1 MGSTG
6 DDRAAIGERSL
17 DGGLH
22 ARRILVVE
30 DETLIALYLIELLSD
45 LEYDVSGPAASA
57 SRALRL
63 AEEVRPDLALVDIGL
78 TGRADGIAI
87 ALELRERFDIPTI
100 FLSGTSD
107 PATVSRA
114 KLAAP
119 VDFIH
124 KPFAAGQLEAA
135 LKGAFAHA

>member
-1 MGSTG
+1 M
-6 DDRAAIGERSL
+6 
-17 DGGLH
+17 
-22 ARRILVVE
+22 VE
-30 DETLIALYLIELLSD
+30 DETLIALYLVELLAD
-45 LEYDVSGPAASA
+45 LDYDVFGPAASA
-57 SRALRL
+57 VRALRL
-63 AEEVRPDLALVDIGL
+63 AEDVRPDLALVDIGL

-87 ALELRERFDIPTI
+87 AVELRDRLGIPTI

-107 PATVSRA
+107 PATIKRA

-135 LKGAFAHA
+135 LKGAFAGG